1 MLKKMLLHWKSW
13 WRSIYKQNHFILKL
27 GFSVLLV
34 GLVFRLLFS
43 RSDVILEVQETPFVQ
58 ETLFSPPP
66 VSFNLREIVD
76 QIGNEEQSGRCNL
89 FIGDWIPDPTGPVYT
104 NETCKFIEDHQNCMK
119 NGRPDNGYL
128 YWTWKPRNCKLPRF
142 NPHKFLQL
150 MSNKTW
156 ALIGDSIS
164 RNHVQSFLCVLSK
177 VEEAIEVYHDKEY
190 RSRRW
195 LFPSYNFTIS
205 VIWSPFLAQAAIF
218 EDYNGVSTSEIE
230 LHIDKLDTS
239 WTDQFKNFDYMIFAS
254 GEWYVKTTIYYEND
268 TVLGCHYCPK
278 KNFTELGFNFAY
290 RKVLGNVFNY
300 ILSSNHKGMIFFRTA
315 TPDHFENGEWFSG
328 GSCKRTEPVKEGN
341 FSLSEVN
348 KILHEIELE
357 EIDKATAKA
366 SEKGLNLKLFDIT
379 SLSLMRPDGHPGP
392 YRHFQPFAKDKNAK
406 VINDCLHW
414 CLPGPIDAWNDIL
427 MEIMLNGL

>member
-1 MLKKMLLHWKSW
+1 MLVHWKSW
-13 WRSIYKQNHFILKL
+13 WRSVYKQNHFVLKL
-27 GFSVLLV
+27 GFSILLV
-34 GLVFRLLFS
+34 GLAFRLLFA
-43 RSDVILEVQETPFVQ
+43 RSDVISEVQETPSAQ
-58 ETLFSPPP
+58 KTLSLPPS
-66 VSFNLREIVD
+66 VSFSLPQIAD
-76 QIGNEEQSGRCNL
+76 QIGSEQAGRCNL
-89 FIGDWIPDPTGPVYT
+89 FIGDWIPDPAGPVYT

-128 YWTWKPRNCKLPRF
+128 YYRWKPRNCQLPRF

-195 LFPSYNFTIS
+195 LFASYNFTVS
-205 VIWSPFLAQAAIF
+205 VVWSPFLAQAAIF

-230 LHIDKLDTS
+230 LHLDKLDPS

-268 TVLGCHYCPK
+268 TVLGCHY
-278 KNFTELGFNFAY
+278 Y
-290 RKVLGNVFNY
+290 
-300 ILSSNHKGMIFFRTA
+300 
-315 TPDHFENGEWFSG
+315 HFENGEWFSG

-357 EIDKATAKA
+357 EIGKATAKA
-366 SEKGLNLKLFDIT
+366 SEKGLNLKLFDVT
-379 SLSLMRPDGHPGP
+379 PLSLMRPDGHPGP
-392 YRHFQPFAKDKNAK
+392 YRHFQPFAKDENAK

-414 CLPGPIDAWNDIL
+414 CLPGPIDAWNDML
-427 MEIMLNGL
+427 MEIVLNG